1 MITSS
6 ANPRIRRVIQWRQK
20 ARERRADGVF
30 LAEGFKMFEE
40 APGELVREVYVTS
53 GALEKA
59 VSRPVLRKKLEEAG
73 YETVTE
79 ELFSKMSDT
88 RSPQGILCV
97 LRQPV
102 YRLEQMLD
110 RPDPLLVVL
119 ENLQDPGNL
128 GTIVRTGEGA
138 GITGV
143 IMSGGTVDIFNP
155 KTIRSTM
162 GSVFRAKLCRA
173 PAETIFDA
181 LDRRGTPLYAAA
193 LSPQAQDVRQA
204 QLKGAAVAVGNE
216 ARGVSPA
223 LLRRS
228 QGQVV
233 IPIQGAES
241 LNAGVAAALLMWEM
255 RRSR

>member
-1 MITSS
+1 MELITSRD
-6 ANPRIRRVIQWRQK
+6 NPKIRRAIKLQSGKRQREK
-20 ARERRADGVF
+20 EGLFCCEGEKLLKEALACGVQVEQIFISQNFPEERRRDWGPEAYLVTQRLMEQMSGVETPQGLLF
-30 LAEGFKMFEE
+30 VCRAQAPLQLPP
-40 APGELVREVYVTS
+40 PGECLILEDVR
-53 GALEKA
+53 
-59 VSRPVLRKKLEEAG
+59 
-73 YETVTE
+73 
-79 ELFSKMSDT
+79 
-88 RSPQGILCV
+88 
-97 LRQPV
+97 
-102 YRLEQMLD
+102 
-110 RPDPLLVVL
+110 
-119 ENLQDPGNL
+119 DPGNL
-128 GTIVRTGEGA
+128 GTAVRTAEAFDVPLVMTEGCA
-138 GITGV
+138 ELY
-143 IMSGGTVDIFNP
+143 NP